1 MISYTDQM
9 QLFTV
14 IGKEI
19 SKDIRCYA
27 FGGNAMMF
35 YGYKDETKDV
45 DLLFDEDADRDEFL
59 QVLQRLGF
67 QQQSLTTI
75 YVPEKLRDKHKP
87 VVVKK
92 EDGRFDLFV
101 NRIFHTQLSPRM
113 KEDVFSV
120 NEFQGKYKLTVLVL
134 RKEHL
139 VLLKSVTERDRDF
152 EDIVTI
158 TKKDATFDWQYF
170 LDEVLWQAE
179 HGNSWALLDVEK
191 MMKELQEYLFIPEKY
206 LKQLYGKNGQK
217 KRE

>member
-67 QQQSLTTI
+67 QQQS
-75 YVPEKLRDKHKP
+75 
-87 VVVKK
+87 
-92 EDGRFDLFV
+92 
-101 NRIFHTQLSPRM
+101 
-113 KEDVFSV
+113 
-120 NEFQGKYKLTVLVL
+120 
-134 RKEHL
+134 
-139 VLLKSVTERDRDF
+139 
-152 EDIVTI
+152 
-158 TKKDATFDWQYF
+158 
-170 LDEVLWQAE
+170 
-179 HGNSWALLDVEK
+179 
-191 MMKELQEYLFIPEKY
+191 
-206 LKQLYGKNGQK
+206 
-217 KRE
+217 